1 MNFIIRPIRNTDAP
15 QLNAIRRQAGVLPNT
30 LGIPSERIERSERFV
45 TNVSDWDHMF
55 VAVSAEDDDLIL
67 GVAGLHI
74 APNPRLRHSG
84 SIGLSVHENYQGKGI
99 GKALMASIVDLADN
113 WLMLKRL
120 ELGVLQGNDRALS
133 LYKQFGFEVE
143 GVKRASAIR
152 KGEYVDETI
161 MGRIRV
167 DK

>member
-1 MNFIIRPIRNTDAP
+1 MNFIIRPVQNADAP

-30 LGIPSERIERSERFV
+30 LGIPSERIERSEKFV
-45 TNVSDWDHMF
+45 ANVSEWDHLF
-55 VAVSAEDDDLIL
+55 VAVSEEDPALVL

-74 APNPRLRHSG
+74 SPNPRLRHCG
-84 SIGLSVHENYQGKGI
+84 GVGLSVHENYQGQGI
-99 GKALMASIVDLADN
+99 GKALMAAIVDLADN
-113 WLMLKRL
+113 WLMLKRV
-120 ELGVLQGNDRALS
+120 ELGVLEGNDRALS

-143 GVKRASAIR
+143 GVKRASAVR
-152 KGEYVDETI
+152 MGQYVDETI

>member
-1 MNFIIRPIRNTDAP
+1 MNFNIRPIRNSDAP

-55 VAVSAEDDDLIL
+55 VAVSAEDDNLIL
-67 GVAGLHI
+67 GVTGLHI

-84 SIGLSVHENYQGKGI
+84 SIGLSVHEDYQGKGI
-99 GKALMASIVDLADN
+99 GKALMAAVVDLADN

-152 KGEYVDETI
+152 NGEYVDETI